1 MMINIVLTEDEFQ
14 LLIDNTRFSIAKDS
28 RRLIKIDEEIEKTT
42 YSITKNRSKKNSALL
57 SKLFSI
63 KNN

>member
-1 MMINIVLTEDEFQ
+1 MINIDLTEDEFQ

-28 RRLIKIDEEIEKTT
+28 RRLIKIDEEIEKTA

-57 SKLFSI
+57 SKLFNI

>member
-28 RRLIKIDEEIEKTT
+28 RRLIKIDEEIEKTA

-57 SKLFSI
+57 SKLFNI

>member
-1 MMINIVLTEDEFQ
+1 MINIVLTEDEFQ

-57 SKLFSI
+57 SKLFDI

>member
-1 MMINIVLTEDEFQ
+1 MMVNIDLTEDEFQ

-57 SKLFSI
+57 SKLFNI

>member
-1 MMINIVLTEDEFQ
+1 MINIDLTEDEFQ

-57 SKLFSI
+57 SKLFNI